1 MSGRDIAEWAMEH
14 RADLNLYYVIWGQKI
29 WNIDRDDPDKLWKEW
44 RTMEP
49 EEDITEDH
57 WDHVHVSYK

>member
-1 MSGRDIAEWAMEH
+1 MEH